1 MFFQKSQRGIFKKVK
16 LMTNI
21 SLQKDLNSVPAMVI
35 LKISEEEISLITV
48 RLQEF
53 PGSLVVKDPG
63 LSLLQ

>member
-1 MFFQKSQRGIFKKVK
+1 
-16 LMTNI
+16 MTNI